1 MGSEALNAFLREAA
15 AEARG
20 DAADRA
26 TLRAVLG
33 NEASDLD
40 SMASSVVYAYLLARG
55 RAGGDPPC
63 LPVINIP
70 RADLGLRPEALWLLR
85 ESGVD
90 ERSLVF
96 LDEIDL
102 DAIHAAGRLRLVLVD
117 HNRLSAAQ
125 EAWAPAVEEIL
136 DHHAEEGRYPAA
148 GRVIEAVGSCATL
161 VAERLLLLAPQL
173 ADAGVAALL
182 LGTILLDTVNLDP
195 AAGKG
200 TPRDERAAARLLG
213 LAGADGNALF
223 DRLQAEKLSAGALG
237 SRDILRRDY
246 KEYRMGGT
254 RCGISSALLPL
265 ADWAGRDPKIE
276 ASFRGYAEERGLDLL
291 LAMSVRPYPEL
302 RRELAIYAKDA
313 SLRERVIA
321 FLNRSGLGL
330 APLETGAPTSLGR
343 LAFYSQADRGRS
355 RKKLQ
360 PLLARLFQDDP
371 ARGLPDR

>member
-1 MGSEALNAFLREAA
+1 MGSAPGDERLNAYLREAA
-15 AEARG
+15 AAAR
-20 DAADRA
+20 RA
-26 TLRAVLG
+26 VLVRAVLG
-33 NEASDLD
+33 NEAADLD
-40 SMASSVVYAYLLARG
+40 SMASSMVYAYLLARG
-55 RAGGDPPC
+55 RAAGRPLC

-70 RADLGLRPEALWLLR
+70 RAELGLRPEALRLLR

-90 ERSLVF
+90 QRSLVF

-148 GRVIEAVGSCATL
+148 GRVIEPVGSCATL
-161 VAERLLLLAPQL
+161 VAERLLRLAPQL

-182 LGTILLDTVNLDP
+182 LGAILLDTVNLDP
-195 AAGKG
+195 AAGKV
-200 TPRDERAAARLLG
+200 TPRDERAAARLLE

-223 DRLQAEKLSAGALG
+223 ERLQAEKLSAGALG

-265 ADWAGRDPKIE
+265 AEWAGRDPEIE
-276 ASFRGYAEERGLDLL
+276 SSFRGYAEERGLDLL
-291 LAMSVRPYPEL
+291 LAMILRPYPEL
-302 RRELAIYAKDA
+302 RRELAIYAEDA
-313 SLRERVIA
+313 SLRDRVVA

-330 APLETGAPTSLGR
+330 APLEGGAPAPLGR
-343 LAFYSQADRGRS
+343 LAFYSQADRSRS
-355 RKKLQ
+355 RKRLQ

-371 ARGLPDR
+371 ARGPPDR